1 MNKQSL
7 PYTVVFSF
15 IVCFAFVFLLS
26 LTHQAT
32 REQVQLNQQLRLQRS
47 VLSALAI
54 DYQDD
59 QEVLQLFDDIET
71 VERNGMTLYR
81 IDRDDEVLYA
91 RIFAGSGLWGT
102 INGVVGVN
110 EDVSRTVALEI
121 IDHNETPGLGGRV
134 DEPEFK
140 RQFRDKPLDDGKIDV
155 IREGDTEGVDGR
167 INAITGA
174 TGTSNAIET
183 ILNREF
189 ERLRDALRG
198 EA

>member
-54 DYQDD
+54 DYEDD
-59 QEVLQLFDDIET
+59 QEVLRLFDDIET

-102 INGVVGVN
+102 INGVVGV
-110 EDVSRTVALEI
+110 DQDISRTVALEI

-155 IREGDTEGVDGR
+155 IREGETEGVDGR
-167 INAITGA
+167 IDAITGA
-174 TGTSNAIET
+174 TGTSKAIET

-198 EA
+198 EV

>member
-7 PYTVVFSF
+7 SYTVVFSF

-32 REQVQLNQQLRLQRS
+32 RERVELNQQLRLQRS

-54 DYQDD
+54 DWEDD
-59 QEVLQLFDDIET
+59 QEVMRLFDDIET
-71 VERNGMTLYR
+71 VEHNGMTLYR

-91 RIFAGSGLWGT
+91 RIFAGSGVWGT

-110 EDVSRTVALEI
+110 QEVNRTVALEI

-140 RQFRDKPLDDGKIDV
+140 RQFRDKPLDDGRIDV
-155 IREGDTEGVDGR
+155 IREGETEGVDGR
-167 INAITGA
+167 IDAITGA
-174 TGTSNAIET
+174 TGTSKAMET

>member
-81 IDRDDEVLYA
+81 IVRDGEVLYA
-91 RIFAGSGLWGT
+91 RIFAGGGVWGT

-174 TGTSNAIET
+174 TGTSNAMET

>member
-59 QEVLQLFDDIET
+59 QEVLRLFDDIET
-71 VERNGMTLYR
+71 VERDGMTLYR

-91 RIFAGSGLWGT
+91 RIFAGSGVWGT
-102 INGVVGVN
+102 INGVVGV
-110 EDVSRTVALEI
+110 DQDISRTVALEI

-140 RQFRDKPLDDGKIDV
+140 RQFLDKPLDDGKIDV
-155 IREGDTEGVDGR
+155 VREGDTEGVDGR
-167 INAITGA
+167 IDAITGA
-174 TGTSNAIET
+174 TGTSKAIET

-198 EA
+198 EV

>member
-91 RIFAGSGLWGT
+91 RVFAGSGLWGT